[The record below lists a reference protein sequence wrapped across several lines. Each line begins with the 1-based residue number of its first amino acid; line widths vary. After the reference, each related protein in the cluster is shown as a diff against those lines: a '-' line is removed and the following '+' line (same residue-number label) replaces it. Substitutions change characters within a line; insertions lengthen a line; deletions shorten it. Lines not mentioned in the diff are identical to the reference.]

1 MQKESKSKFVV
12 TSALALAAT
21 FLLGLIKIS
30 SPWLYGGSVTLFSM
44 VPIIIISFKMGAKTG
59 FVLGVNYGIL
69 KLILGTSNF
78 IFLNFKGLLCS
89 VILDYLL
96 AYGFIGAASFFR
108 VNKIK
113 DKKFNF
119 YFSVF
124 IAFCLRYLCHV
135 ISGIFVWR
143 ALLAQKI
150 STANIMLYSAGYNVL
165 YILPELTITLMGIR
179 FIMFKWPSLFGE
191 GHLI

>member
-1 MQKESKSKFVV
+1 MQKECKSKLVV

-44 VPIIIISFKMGAKTG
+44 IPVIMISFKMGAKAG

-108 VNKIK
+108 VNRIK
-113 DKKFNF
+113 NKKFNF
-119 YFSVF
+119 YFSIFV
-124 IAFCLRYLCHV
+124 AFCLRYLCHFL
-135 ISGIFVWR
+135 SGIFVWR
-143 ALLAQKI
+143 ALLIQKV
-150 STANIMLYSAGYNVL
+150 STTNIMLYSAGYNAL
-165 YILPELTITLMGIR
+165 YILPELTITLVGIR
-179 FIMFKWPSLFGE
+179 FIMFKWSSLFGE
-191 GHLI
+191 GHSI